1 MLCRCLFSGYL
12 YCDFTSVP
20 VCPVQRLYD
29 VLCLFLFHFEE
40 REIFHQVD
48 ASQFYSSSCVIVEQG
63 DQFVREEVIH
73 LTQIDEKAGV
83 TRFCLAAAFSFTAF
97 SGAFAAAIGRH
108 LYFFAVAIIVD
119 KPVELMRYHALDEV
133 FFTQPLQ
140 FTVNLRHEIID
151 ILLVYLYF
159 FKIVYHFEKLFL
171 ADLLTGRHF
180 TGNEFL
186 TDDAFYF
193 AHLSFFTQI
202 DDGDGCTCL
211 SGTSCTSAT
220 VRITFRIVRQ
230 SVVDDVC
237 QVVYVQSARGYI
249 GGYQNLD
256 VADAELLHHRVTL
269 CL

>member
-1 MLCRCLFSGYL
+1 
-12 YCDFTSVP
+12 
-20 VCPVQRLYD
+20 
-29 VLCLFLFHFEE
+29 
-40 REIFHQVD
+40 
-48 ASQFYSSSCVIVEQG
+48 
-63 DQFVREEVIH
+63 
-73 LTQIDEKAGV
+73 
-83 TRFCLAAAFSFTAF
+83 
-97 SGAFAAAIGRH
+97 
-108 LYFFAVAIIVD
+108 
-119 KPVELMRYHALDEV
+119 MRYHALDEV

-230 SVVDDVC
+230 SVVDNVGKII
-237 QVVYVQSARGYI
+237 YVQSAGSYVS
-249 GGYQNLD
+249 GNEKLQ
-256 VADAELLHHRVTL
+256 VTDAELLHNCVSL